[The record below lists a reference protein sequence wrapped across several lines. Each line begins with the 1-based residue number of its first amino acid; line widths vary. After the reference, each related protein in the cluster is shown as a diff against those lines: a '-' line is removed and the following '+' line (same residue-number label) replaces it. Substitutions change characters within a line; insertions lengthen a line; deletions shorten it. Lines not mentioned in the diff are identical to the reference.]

1 MTGRR
6 AFAAAVVAAALGS
19 TCALRAQTPAK
30 SARIGALF
38 SGTQAGWVPSMVV
51 FRRSPREL
59 GWVPE
64 LGAKRLQLLHEAV
77 PGATRVAVMASLGN
91 PATPVGMR
99 TIEQPM
105 RFEPIPIEQA
115 ALIRRLVNQ
124 AVACAI
130 GLTISQPR
138 LLRAAEVVQ
147 CRHAPPAL
155 RASEASLKPQ

>member
-6 AFAAAVVAAALGS
+6 AFAAAMVAAALGR
-19 TCALRAQTPAK
+19 TWPLRAQTPAK

-38 SGTQAGWVPSMVV
+38 SDTQA
-51 FRRSPREL
+51 

-147 CRHAPPAL
+147 CRHAPPVL